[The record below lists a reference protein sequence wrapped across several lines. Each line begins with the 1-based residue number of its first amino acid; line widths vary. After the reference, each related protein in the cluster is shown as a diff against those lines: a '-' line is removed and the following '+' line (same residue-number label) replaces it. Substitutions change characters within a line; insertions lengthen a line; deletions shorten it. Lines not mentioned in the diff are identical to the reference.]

1 MDLMLG
7 GRTALITGASAGI
20 GRAVARALAAEGCR
34 VAILA
39 RRSELLATLAAEI
52 VAAGG
57 LTPLVI
63 VQDLLAAG
71 AVEAIAHT
79 VSDAFGALDILVN
92 NAGGSRPLEGMGSA
106 AEWDHGMRLNFGVGR
121 DLAHAFVPAMRARGF
136 GRIINITGGDEP
148 VALNAA
154 VPPNGAVHLWAKA
167 LSRVVAK
174 DGITV
179 NSIPPGRIHSEQVD
193 QRLLPSPEAQ
203 AAWVRE
209 NCPAGFIGEPEDLAV
224 LVAFLASPV
233 ARYITGQVIHVDGG
247 ARRFAH

>member
-1 MDLMLG
+1 MDLLLG
-7 GRTALITGASAGI
+7 GKTALITGASAGI
-20 GRAVARALAAEGCR
+20 GRSVARALAAEGCR

-39 RRSELLATLAAEI
+39 RRGGLLATLSAEI

-57 LTPLVI
+57 LTPLAI
-63 VQDLLAAG
+63 VQDLLAAA
-71 AVEAIAHT
+71 AVEAIART
-79 VSDAFGALDILVN
+79 VLDAFGALDILVN
-92 NAGGSRPLEGMGSA
+92 NAGGSRPLEGMGSE

-193 QRLLPSPEAQ
+193 QRLLPSPDAQ
-203 AAWVRE
+203 ATWVRE